1 MTWRGGR
8 TPDDLPTLGWGV
20 LDWMTAYLPSP
31 SDDGEPLV
39 LTDEQARH
47 VLDWYTIDP
56 RTGEFLYRRDIIE
69 RAKGWGKSP
78 LVGAIALAELGASN
92 DDNAAPVIFDGWD
105 ADGEPVGRPWGTK
118 GLPPSWIQIAAVSE
132 DQTDNT
138 YAAIYSMLVAN
149 DHRAASNLGIDDGRT
164 RLYVHGKQGHR
175 LEPVTASAG
184 SREGQRVTFAVLDE
198 THLWTSRNGGVKLA
212 RTIRRNAA
220 KMSGRTIETTNAP
233 TIGEKSVAE
242 KSGTDAERGFAGILH
257 YATRPLEEPQPDWS
271 DERLL
276 AALNVS
282 YGDAHWIDRQRILK
296 EIRDPST
303 DWDDALRFFFNIRS
317 VGSGRAVDPR
327 VWDAQAQR
335 RDVAEGTLIGLGF
348 DGSVS
353 RDATVLRACTEDGY
367 RFTVGIWERPKNAPD
382 DWKVPRK
389 DVADAVH
396 GAFARYRVGL
406 MLCDTPYW
414 RSEVESWQ
422 ERYGDRVL
430 AFDTAVV
437 SKFSK
442 AVDRWRITL
451 AEGNTRHDGDE
462 RVREHVIHAFL
473 RKVSDAADEA
483 DGRTKY
489 ILDKGED
496 KRRIDGAI
504 ADVLAL
510 EAASLMEAPP
520 SIGVGYIP
528 YEPD

>member
-1 MTWRGGR
+1 MTWRGGQ
-8 TPDDLPTLGWGV
+8 TPDELPTLGWAV
-20 LDWMTAYLPSP
+20 LDWMTAFLPSP
-31 SDDGEPLV
+31 SDNGEPLV

-47 VLDWYTIDP
+47 ILDWYTLDP
-56 RTGEFLYRRDIIE
+56 RTGEFIYRRDIIE

-78 LVGAIALAELGASN
+78 LVAAIALAELGAAD
-92 DDNAAPVIFDGWD
+92 DDNAAPVLFDGWD
-105 ADGEPVGRPWGTK
+105 AAGEPTGRPWGTK
-118 GLPPSWIQIAAVSE
+118 GSPPSWIQIAAVSE

-149 DHRAASNLGIDDGRT
+149 DHRAATALGIDDGRT
-164 RLYVHGKQGHR
+164 RLYVHGKEGHR

-233 TIGEKSVAE
+233 TIGDKSVAE

-257 YATRPLEEPQPDWS
+257 YATRPLEEPQPDWP
-271 DERLL
+271 DDRLMS
-276 AALNVS
+276 ALDVA
-282 YGDAHWIDRQRILK
+282 YGDAHWIDRKRILK

-327 VWDAQAQR
+327 RWDELAQR
-335 RDVAEGTLIGLGF
+335 QDVPEGTLIGLGF
-348 DGSVS
+348 DGSIS

-367 RFTVGIWERPKNAPD
+367 AFTLGIWQPPPGAI
-382 DWKVPRK
+382 DWVVPRT
-389 DVADAVH
+389 DVIQAVH
-396 GAFARYRVGL
+396 EAFARYRVGR
-406 MLCDTPYW
+406 MLCDTPRW
-414 RSEVESWQ
+414 QSEIEAWQ
-422 ERYGDRVL
+422 ERYGERVL
-430 AFDTAVV
+430 GFDTAVY

-442 AVDRWRITL
+442 AVDRWLTAIR
-451 AEGNTRHDGDE
+451 EGSHTHDGDGLT
-462 RVREHVIHAFL
+462 REHIVSAHL
-473 RKVSDAADEA
+473 QKVRDAADEA

-489 ILDKGED
+489 VLVKGEE
-496 KRRIDGAI
+496 KRRIDAAV
-504 ADVLAL
+504 ADVLAF
-510 EAASLMEAPP
+510 EAAALMEPPP

-528 YEPD
+528 YEPE